1 MNKTVRMCGGG
12 GGGGRWVCVNGV
24 LCVHMWYRYIYKYYN
39 YIIYIGCGIMKT
51 VSVTRHQVTAGSKR
65 RAETSKHCMV
75 GFWSGPR
82 TASAHAQNDKE

>member
-1 MNKTVRMCGGG
+1 MVYYVCIILCGTDI
-12 GGGGRWVCVNGV
+12 
-24 LCVHMWYRYIYKYYN
+24 YIYIYKYYN
-39 YIIYIGCGIMKT
+39 YIYIGCGIMKT